1 MPEPVIYVLH
11 FGRPYH
17 HARHDVGIAL
27 DGDVRRRMREHL
39 RGQGSPLVRA
49 VAAAGIDIHLVLEVF
64 GDRRLE
70 RRFHNRH
77 GTRICP
83 LCRHQPR
90 PWPRQLPLF
99 RRTRREGRRPA
110 LPTPLW
116 RLSHAA

>member
-49 VAAAGIDIHLVLEVF
+49 VAAAGIDIHLVLQVL
-64 GDRRLE
+64 GDRGLE
-70 RRFHNRH
+70 RKMHNRH

-83 LCRHQPR
+83 LCRSQRPPR
-90 PWPRQLPLF
+90 PQAPAV
-99 RRTRREGRRPA
+99 EG
-110 LPTPLW
+110 
-116 RLSHAA
+116 